1 MDFKNSY
8 FDPLVLMLSLKWSS
22 LAEML
27 IKNHLTLCR
36 RVVYIRSRS
45 LCTGTSTGMHAPQV
59 NHCFLTRLASL
70 APPLFIT
77 LSRSSWDAFS
87 RILLR
92 AAQAER
98 GDRSVTG
105 QFLMLIS

>member
-1 MDFKNSY
+1 MDFNNSY
-8 FDPLVLMLSLKWSS
+8 FDPLILMLSLKWSS
-22 LAEML
+22 LADML
-27 IKNHLTLCR
+27 INNHLTLCR
-36 RVVYIRSRS
+36 RVVYSQPFPMYRYIYR
-45 LCTGTSTGMHAPQV
+45 HAPQV

-77 LSRSSWDAFS
+77 LSRSTWDAFS